1 MSECDCVLGFLKA
14 ALEAVIA
21 DDILAKD
28 VGEAAL
34 QKLTGTAERSAA
46 FQLGCTN
53 HLVFGMT
60 KGPRKRIKELW
71 EENKEDALI
80 FLRDMADEFQ

>member
-46 FQLGCTN
+46 F
-53 HLVFGMT
+53 
-60 KGPRKRIKELW
+60 
-71 EENKEDALI
+71 
-80 FLRDMADEFQ
+80 